1 MKQATKKKA
10 AATSVKHLD
19 DATFDEEVG
28 DVEGTALVTFSAA
41 WCEPCKVLAPIVEEL
56 AEELD
61 EVFFAHVDV
70 DESPRLAA
78 RYGIQAMPTIVVF
91 VDGEPTVRQAGLVN
105 RKRLLDLL
113 LTATD

>member
-1 MKQATKKKA
+1 MKNTKKPA
-10 AATSVKHLD
+10 PSSVHHLD
-19 DATFDEEVG
+19 DTTFDGEIV

-41 WCEPCKVLAPIVEEL
+41 WCGPCKVLAPIVEEVA
-56 AEELD
+56 AEID

-70 DESPRLAA
+70 DDSPRTAA
-78 RYGIQAMPTIVVF
+78 RYGIEAMPTIVVF
-91 VDGEPTVRQAGLVN
+91 VDGEPMVRQTGVVD